1 MHFRINVTL
10 TPAWMRPK
18 EFDHIIIFFIYIF
31 MLLFIMTNMFL
42 WNTVWQLNI
51 FKFRGPNWA
60 VCDFLVFLLRLNT
73 ANLFVKVKLSH
84 SFPDKMTVMLHD
96 QDSCQYILL
105 DFIHIFIIIKYVL
118 LYPKRLIKS
127 FFQLQANQVHSLIFG
142 PVV

>member
-10 TPAWMRPK
+10 TPAWMCQK

-31 MLLFIMTNMFL
+31 MLLFILTNMFL
-42 WNTVWQLNI
+42 WYTVWQFNI

-60 VCDFLVFLLRLNT
+60 VCDLLVFLLRLNT
-73 ANLFVKVKLSH
+73 TNLFVKVKLSH
-84 SFPDKMTVMLHD
+84 SFPDRMTVMLHD